1 MICADKLIVNISLAE
16 AVVKVLLLGL
26 SVNYIT
32 NALMKTIVQNAK
44 TECRKGV
51 AKMPDKKLTD
61 KEIVKALE
69 ICGTY
74 KGKCTDCPAFVKVD
88 RSNCKNVLLGAVEI
102 INRQNADLID
112 KEKQLQD
119 ALKSMAVNKTKV
131 IDCEKEI
138 NRLQAK
144 AIKEQN
150 KNSKL
155 RNERNRLQAQNKDL
169 AETVHNLTIEK
180 DALFDKA
187 EELKAEIERLK
198 PFENKIAEFKSHI
211 RVEDMLVFASS
222 LEEWLEFC
230 ENLKAEAIKEFCEKR
245 GIKYVEDDV

>member
-138 NRLQAK
+138 NRLQA
-144 AIKEQN
+144 EN
-150 KNSKL
+150 
-155 RNERNRLQAQNKDL
+155 
-169 AETVHNLTIEK
+169 
-180 DALFDKA
+180 
-187 EELKAEIERLK
+187 ERLK
-198 PFENKIAEFKSHI
+198 PFEDKIAKFNSHI

>member
-44 TECRKGV
+44 TECQKGV
-51 AKMPDKKLTD
+51 TKMPDKKLTD

-138 NRLQAK
+138 NRLQA
-144 AIKEQN
+144 EN
-150 KNSKL
+150 
-155 RNERNRLQAQNKDL
+155 
-169 AETVHNLTIEK
+169 
-180 DALFDKA
+180 
-187 EELKAEIERLK
+187 ERLK
-198 PFENKIAEFKSHI
+198 PFEDKIAKFNSHI

-230 ENLKAEAIKEFCEKR
+230 ENLKAEAYKEFAER
-245 GIKYVEDDV
+245 LHEELRIYGIKDKFNKSVFLNVVDKAKKELVGEGDA

>member
-1 MICADKLIVNISLAE
+1 M
-16 AVVKVLLLGL
+16 
-26 SVNYIT
+26 T
-32 NALMKTIVQNAK
+32 
-44 TECRKGV
+44 
-51 AKMPDKKLTD
+51 DKKLTD
-61 KEIVKALE
+61 SEIVKALE

-138 NRLQAK
+138 NRLQA
-144 AIKEQN
+144 EN
-150 KNSKL
+150 
-155 RNERNRLQAQNKDL
+155 
-169 AETVHNLTIEK
+169 
-180 DALFDKA
+180 
-187 EELKAEIERLK
+187 ERLK
-198 PFENKIAEFKSHI
+198 PFEDKIAKFNSHI

-245 GIKYVEDDV
+245 GIEYVEDDV